1 MTKDYCP
8 GYYDVSAGGVLG
20 YDINEN
26 TNELIRE
33 TLEQN
38 AYREL
43 EEEMGIKDHDL
54 VFYGMFP
61 YSDEK
66 TNVWGSLWLCVI
78 RDGTT
83 IKIQE
88 TEVDCVE
95 IKTIQQID
103 NEYKNGVL
111 YTEDG
116 MEALQLLQKRM
127 KSDEK
132 WDVNDYQQ

>member
-8 GYYDVSAGGVLG
+8 GYYDVTAGGVWG
-20 YDINEN
+20 YDIDEK
-26 TNELIRE
+26 TNQLIRE

-54 VFYGMFP
+54 IFYGMFP
-61 YSDEK
+61 YDDER
-66 TNVWGSLWLCVI
+66 TSVWGSMWLCIV
-78 RDGTT
+78 RDGTE

-95 IKTIQQID
+95 LKTIEQVMD
-103 NEYKNGVL
+103 EYNNGVL

-116 MEALQLLQKRM
+116 IRGLELLQERM
-127 KSDEK
+127 KSNQT
-132 WDVNDYQQ
+132 WSPTDYD